1 MVELVHIDWFTWEP
15 KSVIF
20 YCFFHQV
27 SALAVELTEQSSN
40 TESTSQSRLKFEHK
54 LRFVA
59 KCQQVRLTTV

>member
-27 SALAVELTEQSSN
+27 SALAVELTLNNQAI
-40 TESTSQSRLKFEHK
+40 QKVHHR
-54 LRFVA
+54 VA
-59 KCQQVRLTTV
+59 